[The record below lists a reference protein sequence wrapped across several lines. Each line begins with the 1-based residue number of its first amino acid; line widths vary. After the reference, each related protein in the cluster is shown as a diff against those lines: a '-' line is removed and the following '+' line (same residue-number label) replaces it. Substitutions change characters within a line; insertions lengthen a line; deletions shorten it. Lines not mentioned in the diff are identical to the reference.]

1 MIAGSMKKDYFG
13 AYYRKDKIMEFE
25 YIGINYKDAGQ
36 DIRDHVSFTDNQK
49 IDFLQKATEAG
60 IRQCMVLST
69 CNRSDVFFFAP
80 ESEKTE
86 QDQGIPIAE
95 REKKGQNQ
103 STPASEQLN
112 RTEENEV
119 KGTEVPASRIVCR
132 LYKEMF
138 PELEGAQMTSYLRE
152 KSGDEA
158 LSYLFRVAA
167 GLESMVLGEDQ
178 ILGQVKEAFELSK
191 TLGCTGKELNKV
203 VRDAVTCAK
212 KMKTQLHMSEKPL
225 SVSYVGIQQVK
236 EQFGI
241 EGRRALV
248 VGSGKTAV
256 LALKYLYEYN
266 AAAVTVCSRTFSHAR
281 ELLKDFPQLTIIPF
295 EKRYEA
301 MKECE
306 IVVSA
311 TASPH
316 HVIRKNQV
324 EFSHPMVFL
333 DLASP
338 RDVETAIGQETLL
351 FNLDSLGKI
360 VESNRQEREELV
372 EKGQRMIDVSLAE
385 TKEWLETTGV
395 DATIES
401 MQQRCEEI
409 VEDSFSYL
417 NRKLDLSPR
426 EQKILKKI
434 LKASLH
440 RLVREPILE
449 LKQART
455 KEQQEIYERTLQEL
469 FHL

>member
-1 MIAGSMKKDYFG
+1 M
-13 AYYRKDKIMEFE
+13 MEFG
-25 YIGINYKDAGQ
+25 YIGINYKDADQ
-36 DIRDHVSFTDNQK
+36 DVRDHVSFTDNQK
-49 IDFLQKATEAG
+49 IDFLQRAMEAG

-69 CNRSDVFFFAP
+69 CNRSDVFFFVP
-80 ESEKTE
+80 EPEKIALGRQIPVPEPEEIGVMDSRVSGSQLEDAGKE
-86 QDQGIPIAE
+86 QKLPAMQSQEFEKAGC
-95 REKKGQNQ
+95 EKKK
-103 STPASEQLN
+103 S
-112 RTEENEV
+112 
-119 KGTEVPASRIVCR
+119 VPETIRG
-132 LYKEMF
+132 LYEEMF
-138 PELEGAQMTSYLRE
+138 PEIKGDQMEKYLRE
-152 KSGDEA
+152 KSADEA
-158 LSYLFRVAA
+158 LSYLFRVTA

-178 ILGQVKEAFELSK
+178 ILGQVKDAFELSK

-212 KMKTQLHMSEKPL
+212 KMKTQLHISEKPL

-241 EGRRALV
+241 EGKRALV

-256 LALKYLYEYN
+256 LALKYLYEYR

-281 ELLKDFPQLTIIPF
+281 ELLKEFPQLTIIPF

-301 MKECE
+301 MKDCE

-316 HVIRKNQV
+316 HVIREAEV
-324 EFSHPMVFL
+324 EILHPTVFL

-338 RDVETAIGQETLL
+338 RDVETAIGKKALL

-360 VESNRQEREELV
+360 VESNRRERQELV
-372 EKGQRMIDVSLAE
+372 EKGQEMIDEALEE
-385 TKEWLETTGV
+385 TDAWLSTTGV

-417 NRKLDLSPR
+417 NRKLDLNQR

-449 LKQART
+449 LKQANT
-455 KEQQEIYERTLQEL
+455 KEQQEVYERTLQEL

>member
-1 MIAGSMKKDYFG
+1 MKPSILPIREEQKE
-13 AYYRKDKIMEFE
+13 KSMEFG
-25 YIGINYKDAGQ
+25 YIGINYKDADQ

-49 IDFLQKATEAG
+49 IDFLQEAMEAG
-60 IRQCMVLST
+60 ICQCMVLST

-80 ESEKTE
+80 GQQNVAKETGAKKPEMSAFRIIRGLYEK
-86 QDQGIPIAE
+86 
-95 REKKGQNQ
+95 
-103 STPASEQLN
+103 
-112 RTEENEV
+112 
-119 KGTEVPASRIVCR
+119 
-132 LYKEMF
+132 MF
-138 PELEGAQMTSYLRE
+138 PDIKEEQMGTYLRE
-152 KSGDEA
+152 KEGTEA
-158 LSYLFRVAA
+158 LSYLFRVTA

-178 ILGQVKEAFELSK
+178 ILGQVKDAFELSR

-212 KMKTQLHMSEKPL
+212 MMKTELHISEKPL
-225 SVSYVGIQQVK
+225 SVSYVGIRQVE

-241 EGRRALV
+241 EGQRALV

-256 LALKYLYEYN
+256 LALKYLYEYG
-266 AAAVTVCSRTFSHAR
+266 AKAVTVCSRTFSHAK
-281 ELLKDFPQLTIIPF
+281 ELLKEFPQLAIIPF
-295 EKRYEA
+295 EKRCEA
-301 MKECE
+301 MEDCD

-324 EFSHPMVFL
+324 KLNHPMVFL

-338 RDVETAIGQETLL
+338 RDIETAIGREALL

-360 VESNRQEREELV
+360 VESNRREREELV
-372 EKGQRMIDVSLAE
+372 EKGQAMIDEALEE
-385 TKEWLETTGV
+385 TEEWLKTTGV

-417 NRKLDLSPR
+417 NRKLELNQR

-455 KEQQEIYERTLQEL
+455 KEQQETYERTLQEL